1 MKNKNTKVVP
11 IAPDGMP
18 IEVAT
23 EMLTTPKVK
32 MTARLRKTCF
42 AAREKVY
49 SSVAPIRK
57 VFRPEDARIED
68 RKIELQYGESRLPV
82 EIKLSRRVHQ
92 LKFCQLVSHCRRV
105 PRRIAKLRSLYLK
118 LMNSDAPESI
128 KQMQGAQLTQ
138 TVANLEKVLSTLQ
151 AEINLRHKIVA
162 R

>member
-1 MKNKNTKVVP
+1 MIQTKTKKVGAVP
-11 IAPDGMP
+11 QDGMP

-49 SSVAPIRK
+49 PSLAPIKK
-57 VFRPEDARIED
+57 VSLPDGEV
-68 RKIELQYGESRLPV
+68 ELPYGEPRLSV
-82 EIKLSRRVHQ
+82 EIKLSQRVHQ
-92 LKFCQLVSHCRRV
+92 LKFCQLVSHSRRV

-118 LMNSDAPESI
+118 LMNSDAPEPI
-128 KQMQGAQLTQ
+128 KKMQGAQLTQ
-138 TVANLEKVLSTLQ
+138 TVANLEKVLSALQ

-162 R
+162 H